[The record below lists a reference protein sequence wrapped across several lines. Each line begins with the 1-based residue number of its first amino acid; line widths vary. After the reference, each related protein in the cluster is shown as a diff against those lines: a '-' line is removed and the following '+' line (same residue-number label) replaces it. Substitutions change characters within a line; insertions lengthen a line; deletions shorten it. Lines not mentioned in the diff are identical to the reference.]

1 MSNNNNGQGRSLIV
15 NPYAKLVK
23 KENGG
28 SLQKYTDMQTK
39 LLTAT
44 KKRTCRSKH
53 INHIKE

>member
-1 MSNNNNGQGRSLIV
+1 MSNNNNGQGKSLIV

-44 KKRTCRSKH
+44 KKKNVSKQAY
-53 INHIKE
+53 